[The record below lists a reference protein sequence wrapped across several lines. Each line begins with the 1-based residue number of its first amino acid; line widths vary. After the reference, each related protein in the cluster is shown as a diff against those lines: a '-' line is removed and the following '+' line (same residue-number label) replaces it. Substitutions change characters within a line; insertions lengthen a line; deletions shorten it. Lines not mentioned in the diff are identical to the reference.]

1 MSAFHQ
7 PATLR
12 LRDSPLHFLSRALS
26 TILFNPLYLP
36 SFKLKSKKQLF
47 KILSG
52 QELILLT
59 PSSSYLQRR
68 YLEFKSN
75 FCNTTFVHT
84 TMICAL
90 SSKKTKN
97 YDTSAND
104 SSIIIM
110 YLSLSCSKKGD
121 KFNVAL
127 YKLCFIWSLIDLGSS
142 ARLTTS
148 KS

>member
-1 MSAFHQ
+1 MWEQWFVAQDFVSVFDQ

-26 TILFNPLYLP
+26 TVLFNPLYLP

-47 KILSG
+47 KLLSV

-59 PSSSYLQRR
+59 PSSSYLQRK

-97 YDTSAND
+97 YDTCASD
-104 SSIIIM
+104 SSITIV
-110 YLSLSCSKKGD
+110 YLSLSCGKNGD
-121 KFNVAL
+121 KFNVAQWHYTSCVL
-127 YKLCFIWSLIDLGSS
+127 YGH
-142 ARLTTS
+142 
-148 KS
+148 